1 MFGVGNLEWRAGME
15 GEMIAS
21 GETALLGTL
30 LMKP

>member
-21 GETALLGTL
+21 GETALFEE
-30 LMKP
+30 PY